1 MKLCIECNSP
11 TRNKRSS
18 LCQSC
23 FDKAFEKNIDKDI
36 AVKAMQIRAENPIN
50 SWF

>member
-23 FDKAFEKNIDKDI
+23 FDRVLEKKAYEDI
-36 AVKAMQIRAENPIN
+36 VVRAMQIKAENPIN

>member
-23 FDKAFEKNIDKDI
+23 FDKAFEMNIDKDI
-36 AVKAMQIRAENPIN
+36 VVRAMQIKAESSHN